1 MRELAGRIDAAVG
14 RVERAMLTACQVA
27 IAIMTISI
35 FIEVVANYLFNSPTL
50 WASEVSEYL
59 MLFLGLMAAASASRN
74 RRHINT
80 GFFLEKFS
88 EKARRI
94 LDLLFSV
101 LTLFFAS
108 YITYKGIAMVVRAVK
123 YDMTADTL
131 LGTPLW
137 IPYLIIPIGIGML
150 AVEALICVVKGV
162 AHFKAVTGYQEGGI
176 Q

>member
-1 MRELAGRIDAAVG
+1 M
-14 RVERAMLTACQVA
+14 
-27 IAIMTISI
+27 
-35 FIEVVANYLFNSPTL
+35 
-50 WASEVSEYL
+50 
-59 MLFLGLMAAASASRN
+59 
-74 RRHINT
+74 
-80 GFFLEKFS
+80 
-88 EKARRI
+88 
-94 LDLLFSV
+94 
-101 LTLFFAS
+101 TLFFAS

-162 AHFKAVTGYQEGGI
+162 AHFKAVTGSQEGGL